1 MKNEQR
7 IRKIRK
13 LSTVDRYKSLY
24 WRRAPNTEKYK
35 GKLQYKFEI

>member
-13 LSTVDRYKSLY
+13 LFIVDRYKFLY
-24 WRRAPNTEKYK
+24 WRRVFNIEKYK
-35 GKLQYKFEI
+35 GKFQYKFEI